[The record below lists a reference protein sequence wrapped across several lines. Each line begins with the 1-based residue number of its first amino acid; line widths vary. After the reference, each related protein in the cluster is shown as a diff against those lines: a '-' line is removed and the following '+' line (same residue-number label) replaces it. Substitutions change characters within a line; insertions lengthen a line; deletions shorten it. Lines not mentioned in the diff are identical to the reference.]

1 MTFVS
6 FFSSKSFND
15 YLCSMIQTEAFVLT
29 KKGDALTAF
38 QLKTIT
44 LPALNADQVL
54 IDVEAFGLNYADVMA
69 RRGQYREAPPMPC
82 VVGYEVVGTISQV
95 GSAVDASLIG
105 KRIVAFCRFGG
116 YAKKAVTQLGAFQE
130 INTIDAGSALALA
143 TQFVTA
149 YYMVYRSANIQAGE
163 TVLIHAAAG
172 GVGTALIQLCKLK
185 GATVIAKVGSDQKK
199 ILAAQLGA
207 DHSINYKSVDYAT
220 DLTQFLGDLRL
231 DVSFNPVAGST
242 FKKDWQL
249 LGAGGR
255 LVLFGGSELGKG
267 KFGILST
274 LNFVRKMG
282 FVVPIGL
289 MMRSKNILGVNM
301 LKLADNKPHVLT
313 ACLSAVV
320 DLMLAGKITPVI
332 GGTYTEKSFIEAQDA
347 LESGN
352 STGKLIVKWN

>member
-1 MTFVS
+1 
-6 FFSSKSFND
+6 
-15 YLCSMIQTEAFVLT
+15 MI
-29 KKGDALTAF
+29 K
-38 QLKTIT
+38 
-44 LPALNADQVL
+44 
-54 IDVEAFGLNYADVMA
+54 
-69 RRGQYREAPPMPC
+69 
-82 VVGYEVVGTISQV
+82 
-95 GSAVDASLIG
+95 
-105 KRIVAFCRFGG
+105 
-116 YAKKAVTQLGAFQE
+116 
-130 INTIDAGSALALA
+130 
-143 TQFVTA
+143 
-149 YYMVYRSANIQAGE
+149 
-163 TVLIHAAAG
+163 
-172 GVGTALIQLCKLK
+172 
-185 GATVIAKVGSDQKK
+185 KK
-199 ILAAQLGA
+199 ILATQLGA
-207 DHSINYKSVDYAT
+207 DHSLNYKSVDYAT
-220 DLTQFLGDLRL
+220 DLKEFLGDLRL

-249 LGAGGR
+249 LGSGGR

-352 STGKLIVKWN
+352 STGKLIVKWS